1 LVRKA
6 IEALA
11 AGIVTEEERAAIE
24 ARHATAKTETTE
36 AAFDEAAYVGEL
48 VDRLVAIEPV
58 TADDVA
64 ALAVARRDAVVSAL
78 RALPDVTAD
87 RVKEAD
93 VVEVKAKGDAV
104 PLTFEVDAMQAPSPD
119 ATPAPAIEPAAE
131 ASATDTAPTTTTP
144 AGTNTEPT
152 P

>member
-1 LVRKA
+1 
-6 IEALA
+6 
-11 AGIVTEEERAAIE
+11 
-24 ARHATAKTETTE
+24 
-36 AAFDEAAYVGEL
+36 
-48 VDRLVAIEPV
+48 
-58 TADDVA
+58 
-64 ALAVARRDAVVSAL
+64 
-78 RALPDVTAD
+78 
-87 RVKEAD
+87 VKP
-93 VVEVKAKGDAV
+93 KGDAV